1 VTIVTFKTLKN
12 LRKIGEGRAKRRL
25 FRKAVRRKGAGGR
38 RHGEER
44 DAALLNL
51 GQWRKMEHFF
61 DFLRKSKTCL
71 WTDFRKEKI
80 KKIYFT

>member
-12 LRKIGEGRAKRRL
+12 LRKIGGGRSKRGL
-25 FRKAVRRKGAGGR
+25 FLKAVRRKGEGGE

-51 GQWRKMEHFF
+51 SQWRKMEHFF
-61 DFLRKSKTCL
+61 DFLRKSKTSL
-71 WTDFRKEKI
+71 WIDFRK
-80 KKIYFT
+80 